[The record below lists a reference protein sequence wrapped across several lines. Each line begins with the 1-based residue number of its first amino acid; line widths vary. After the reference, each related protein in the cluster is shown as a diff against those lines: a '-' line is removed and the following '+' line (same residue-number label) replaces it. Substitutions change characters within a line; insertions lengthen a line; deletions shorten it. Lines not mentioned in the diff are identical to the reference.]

1 MRTNLYHNHAE
12 SKYVHFSC
20 DLLGSLQ
27 NLWRGPRRSILVLL
41 RYGTR
46 AAGNRGNLETRQTS
60 VTALI
65 DENAGLVA
73 RVIGEAQNDSKRIS
87 TPLNSPCM
95 MWFVWR

>member
-12 SKYVHFSC
+12 SKYVRFSC
-20 DLLGSLQ
+20 DRLCSLQ
-27 NLWRGPRRSILVLL
+27 NLWRGPRRSIFVLL
-41 RYGTR
+41 RYRTR
-46 AAGNRGNLETRQTS
+46 SAGNRSNLETRQTS

-73 RVIGEAQNDSKRIS
+73 RVTGEAQNGSKRIS

-95 MWFVWR
+95 VRFVWR